1 MMGVGLSEM
10 LILFLMMGGSS
21 GADVVSFVPPK
32 HYFETME
39 VETTFDKMMELATK
53 EGKDG
58 RTQFQQ
64 LLAIRHLADEA
75 DAFKKSPKYAE
86 QRQILEQIA
95 AGKKANDP
103 QGFAKEQAQKA
114 LARFDGKT
122 WTPPAAP
129 VLRDDALAWFPA
141 NATFAAAWDGRH
153 TKNMLGANPGALAL
167 DFVKMLP
174 PGDVRN
180 CMVALSE
187 DEHLLAQLFQFRF
200 DQGDLE
206 GHSFGNLFV
215 AALSHITGDFAQAVQ
230 MSSQIL
236 ATRGR
241 IYPATNVNVTLAAR
255 MDDGSLVSGETNITA
270 SPHRIVELMLLPADA
285 EPLPGALDAIANA
298 DLITLGPGSLYTSLI
313 TNLLVRGIPEAIAAS
328 KATRVYVGNLM
339 TQANE
344 SLGLTAS
351 QHIEKILQHCGRN
364 TAGRDDGLDDCH
376 SEHSEESPHFAYPH
390 IFDYALINTA
400 PISPTLLEQYA
411 REGQTPIE
419 PDLDRIRALGVE
431 PIPGNFVHEGK
442 LLRHDHDR
450 VTDTILKLALA
461 AS

>member
-1 MMGVGLSEM
+1 MSERKPTLPSLRVVAIGGGTGLST
-10 LILFLMMGGSS
+10 LLRGLKRYVPAPAASRRATDPTPTTQQQPSPQPTAPLYPCIIRDLAAIVTVTDDGGSS
-21 GADVVSFVPPK
+21 G
-32 HYFETME
+32 
-39 VETTFDKMMELATK
+39 
-53 EGKDG
+53 
-58 RTQFQQ
+58 R
-64 LLAIRHLADEA
+64 
-75 DAFKKSPKYAE
+75 
-86 QRQILEQIA
+86 
-95 AGKKANDP
+95 
-103 QGFAKEQAQKA
+103 
-114 LARFDGKT
+114 
-122 WTPPAAP
+122 
-129 VLRDDALAWFPA
+129 LRE
-141 NATFAAAWDGRH
+141 
-153 TKNMLGANPGALAL
+153 
-167 DFVKMLP
+167 DFKMLP
-174 PGDVRN
+174 PGDIRN

-187 DEHLLAQLFQFRF
+187 DEHLLAKLFQFRF

-270 SPHRIVELMLLPADA
+270 STHRIVELMLLPADA

-298 DLITLGPGSLYTSLI
+298 DLITIGPGSLYTSLI

-351 QHIEKILQHCGRN
+351 QHIEKILQHCGRGN
-364 TAGRDDGLDDCH
+364 GNSDNEKSSCH
-376 SEHSEESPHFAYPH
+376 PDLERVGGEESPYFAYPH
-390 IFDYALINTA
+390 IFDYALINTT
-400 PISPTLLEQYA
+400 PISPTLLQQYA
-411 REGQTPIE
+411 LEGQAPIE

-450 VTDTILKLALA
+450 VTDALLKLARA
-461 AS
+461 RHE